1 MEIQKIDKNH
11 YKWTPST
18 NTDTNTDVYRDFY
31 SLLKGKEE
39 EEGFKKGQKGN
50 FSISAES
57 IVPLRELLP
66 MDYNQVENM
75 IKQIGLQLE
84 VLSLKY
90 KKGVLYLNVED
101 IIVIDHS
108 LFFLRGLESGIGIQS
123 GIRIQKEELSITYP
137 LKIEKADEQFI
148 APELKQKMAEK
159 VLPFKTSLTGVYY
172 SLGKLSL
179 YCLQLEDLETLKGS
193 KMYYFL
199 ERCLKVEP
207 AERYFFY
214 I

>member
-1 MEIQKIDKNH
+1 MEIQKIDKNN
-11 YKWTPST
+11 YKWTPSSST
-18 NTDTNTDVYRDFY
+18 TNTDVYRDFY

-39 EEGFKKGQKGN
+39 EEEGFKKGQKGS
-50 FSISAES
+50 FTISAES
-57 IVPLRELLP
+57 IVPLREFLP

-75 IKQIGLQLE
+75 IRQIGLQLE

-90 KKGVLYLNVED
+90 KKGILYLNVED

-108 LFFLRGLESGIGIQS
+108 LFFLRGLESSIS
-123 GIRIQKEELSITYP
+123 IQKEELLITYP

-207 AERYFFY
+207 AERYFLY

>member
-1 MEIQKIDKNH
+1 MAGLIMAGLIEKIDKKH

-18 NTDTNTDVYRDFY
+18 TKDTDTEAIYRDFY
-31 SLLKGKEE
+31 SLLGR
-39 EEGFKKGQKGN
+39 EEGFKDLQKGN
-50 FSISAES
+50 FTIIAES
-57 IVPLRELLP
+57 IVPLRELIP

-75 IKQIGLQLE
+75 IRQVGLQLE
-84 VLSLKY
+84 VLLLKY
-90 KKGVLYLNVED
+90 KKGILYLNVED
-101 IIVIDHS
+101 IIVIDRS
-108 LFFLRGLESGIGIQS
+108 FFFLRGLENVIGL
-123 GIRIQKEELSITYP
+123 QKEELLITYP

-172 SLGKLSL
+172 SLGKLCL
-179 YCLQLEDLETLKGS
+179 YCLQLEDLETLNGS

-199 ERCLKVEP
+199 ERCLKVDP
-207 AERYFFY
+207 TERYFLY

>member
-1 MEIQKIDKNH
+1 MAGLIEKIDKKH

-18 NTDTNTDVYRDFY
+18 TKDKDTDTEAIYRDFY
-31 SLLKGKEE
+31 SLLGR
-39 EEGFKKGQKGN
+39 EEGFKDLHEEQKVN
-50 FSISAES
+50 FTIIAES
-57 IVPLRELLP
+57 IAPLRELIP

-75 IKQIGLQLE
+75 IRQVGLQLE
-84 VLSLKY
+84 VLLLKY
-90 KKGVLYLNVED
+90 KKGILYLNVED
-101 IIVIDHS
+101 IIVIDRS
-108 LFFLRGLESGIGIQS
+108 FFFLRGLENIINL
-123 GIRIQKEELSITYP
+123 QKEELLITYP

-159 VLPFKTSLTGVYY
+159 VLPFKTSLNGVYY
-172 SLGKLSL
+172 SLGKLCL

-207 AERYFFY
+207 TERYFLY

>member
-1 MEIQKIDKNH
+1 MAGLIEKIDKKH

-18 NTDTNTDVYRDFY
+18 TKDTDTEAIYRDFY
-31 SLLKGKEE
+31 SLLGR
-39 EEGFKKGQKGN
+39 EEGFKDLQKGN
-50 FSISAES
+50 FTIIAES
-57 IVPLRELLP
+57 IVPLRELIP

-75 IKQIGLQLE
+75 IRQVGLQLE
-84 VLSLKY
+84 VLLLKY
-90 KKGVLYLNVED
+90 KKGILYLNVED
-101 IIVIDHS
+101 IIVIDRS
-108 LFFLRGLESGIGIQS
+108 FFFLRGLENVIGL
-123 GIRIQKEELSITYP
+123 QKEELLITYP

-172 SLGKLSL
+172 SLGKLCL

-193 KMYYFL
+193 KMYYLL

-207 AERYFFY
+207 TERYFLY